1 MENSAAM
8 NAYTINPLDEESKKA
23 TAPPPPMEPIL
34 QAAPVPT
41 MGVASNYMPSAY
53 QYYPNQYNPYQYYP
67 NQMYPTINN
76 PNQSYT
82 DVNQPYKNNPNRN
95 LPVANVQQD
104 DIRKIND
111 WLPWSIVSL
120 CVGGLLIGVIPLIF
134 SLVCRSKKE
143 KNDIKGARTMSKLA
157 LVFNV
162 IVTVL
167 GIAAAIAL
175 VVYLAFFLKR
185 DPYVYYGK

>member
-8 NAYTINPLDEESKKA
+8 NAYTINPSDEESKKA
-23 TAPPPPMEPIL
+23 TAPPPPMEPIS

-41 MGVASNYMPSAY
+41 PVAVSNYMPPAY

-67 NQMYPTINN
+67 NQMYPTINY

-82 DVNQPYKNNPNRN
+82 DVNRPYQNQPNRI
-95 LPVANVQQD
+95 LPVASAQQE

-111 WLPWSIVSL
+111 WLPWSIISL

-134 SLVCRSKKE
+134 SLVCRSKKG
-143 KNDIKGARTMSKLA
+143 KNDVKGARTMSKLA

-167 GIAAAIAL
+167 ALAASIAL
-175 VVYLAFFLKR
+175 VVYLAFFWKR
-185 DPYVYYGK
+185 DQIGYYGK